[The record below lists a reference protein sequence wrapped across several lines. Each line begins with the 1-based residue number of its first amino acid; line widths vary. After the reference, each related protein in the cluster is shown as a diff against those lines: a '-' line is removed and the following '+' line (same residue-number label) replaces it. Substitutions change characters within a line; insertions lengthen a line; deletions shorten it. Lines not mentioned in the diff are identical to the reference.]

1 MGYQRATVQ
10 EICGRAGLSAGA
22 MFRQFD
28 SRLHLIARTSEEV
41 FTRQLTACLAVM

>member
-1 MGYQRATVQ
+1 MQ

-28 SRLHLIARTSEEV
+28 SRLHLIVRSSEEV
-41 FTRQLTACLAVM
+41 FARQLAAYRAVM